1 MKKITLIETISDWL
15 MSDNA
20 GDLKGKYHP
29 SIISTWLNS
38 AFNQS
43 IYNAWLNGKKYSD
56 FSQLDAWSKIHEC
69 TIESQTGTVAHAFLP
84 FAPVQL
90 PDGLGL
96 REVSDHADNM
106 NVFAPIEA
114 ASNVV
119 FAELEVDSMDTTPT
133 YRLLQNNLNTGAG
146 EKSHMLKLERMPT
159 GADAI
164 ISVDV
169 MMISSLESLD
179 DYDEMVIPSGG
190 EDILI
195 RQVLDLMSRKP
206 APDIA
211 NDNVP
216 QPTIS

>member
-1 MKKITLIETISDWL
+1 MRKIHLIETIISFL
-15 MSDNA
+15 ATDNA
-20 GDLKGKYHP
+20 GDMKGKFHP
-29 SIISTWLNS
+29 EEIKIWLNS

-56 FSQLDAWSKIHEC
+56 FSQLDAWSKVHEC
-69 TIESQTGTVAHAFLP
+69 SIESQTGTVAHAFLP

-90 PDGLGL
+90 SDGMGI
-96 REVSDHADNM
+96 REVSDHADNT

-114 ASNVV
+114 TANVV
-119 FAELEVDSMDTTPT
+119 FEALEVDDMDTTPT

-169 MMISSLESLD
+169 MIISSLESHD
-179 DYDEMVIPSGG
+179 DYDEISIPAGG

-195 RQVLDLMSRKP
+195 RQVLELMSKKP

-216 QPTIS
+216 QPSIN

>member
-1 MKKITLIETISDWL
+1 MKKIHLIETIISFL
-15 MSDNA
+15 ATDNA
-20 GDLKGKYHP
+20 GDMKGKYHP
-29 SIISTWLNS
+29 EEIKVWLNS

-43 IYNAWLNGKKYSD
+43 IYNAWSNGKKYSD

-90 PDGLGL
+90 PDGFGL
-96 REVSDHADNM
+96 REVSDHADNT

-159 GADAI
+159 GTDAI
-164 ISVDV
+164 ISIDV
-169 MMISSLESLD
+169 MMISSLESMD

-195 RQVLDLMSRKP
+195 RQVIDLMSKKP

>member
-1 MKKITLIETISDWL
+1 MKKIHLIETIVSFL
-15 MSDNA
+15 ASDNA
-20 GDLKGKYHP
+20 GDMKGKYHP
-29 SIISTWLNS
+29 EEIKVWLNS

-43 IYNAWLNGKKYSD
+43 IYNAWLSGKKYSD
-56 FSQLDAWSKIHEC
+56 FSQLDAWSKVHEC
-69 TIESQTGTVAHAFLP
+69 SIESQTGTVAHAFLP

-90 PDGLGL
+90 SDGMGI
-96 REVSDHADNM
+96 REVSDHADNT

-114 ASNVV
+114 TSNVV
-119 FAELEVDSMDTTPT
+119 FEALEVDTMDSTPT

-169 MMISSLESLD
+169 MMIVPLDQTD
-179 DYDEMVIPSGG
+179 DYDDVTMPAGG

-195 RQVLDLMSRKP
+195 RQVLDLIRSKSN
-206 APDIA
+206 PDTS
-211 NDNVP
+211 NDMV
-216 QPTIS
+216 IEAK